1 MARLQKRMGAMY
13 YTWPEHI
20 VYLLLLV
27 PLAVIL
33 GYGVM
38 REIHAREALVSP
50 IMAGAM
56 MPRMQLMVLLLKK
69 IMIFCGIALLLFAL
83 LGPRFCVGGKPVLRK
98 GVDVVFLLDV
108 SRSMSARDVLPDRLG
123 QAQYEITQISRAVS
137 GGRRAILLF
146 AASPLVQCPLTT
158 DQEGFEALLGMA
170 TPALIEQQGTA
181 FSSAFE
187 LAGTLFDS
195 SSPVGAKKG
204 INGEKIIVLL
214 SDGEDHAGGFQ
225 AAASKLKKAGIHLF
239 VIGVGMNQPVVI
251 PLGEGAG
258 EGIKRDAAGRAVTTS
273 FRGQTLQMLAREAGG
288 AYFRSSAQRPV
299 YSEVSE
305 RINSIEVA
313 SRWVMEPVEREP
325 LTRYFLAAGLFLLL
339 AETLIVRSGARW
351 G

>member
-1 MARLQKRMGAMY
+1 MY
-13 YTWPEHI
+13 FAWPEHI
-20 VYLLLLV
+20 VYLVLLI

-38 REIHAREALVSP
+38 RELHAREALVSP
-50 IMAGAM
+50 MMAGFM
-56 MPRMQLMVLLLKK
+56 MPRVQLVVLVLKK
-69 IMIFCGIALLLFAL
+69 LMIFCGIALVLFAL

-108 SRSMSARDVLPDRLG
+108 SRSMNARDVLPDRLG
-123 QAQYEITQISRAVS
+123 QAKYEITHISRAVA

-158 DQEGFEALLGMA
+158 DQAGFEALLGMA

-187 LAGTLFDS
+187 LSRTLFDS
-195 SSPVGAKKG
+195 SSPFEAKRE
-204 INGEKIIVLL
+204 NNSEKIIVLL
-214 SDGEDHAGGFQ
+214 SDGEDHSGGFQ
-225 AAASKLKKAGIHLF
+225 AAASRLKKSGIHLF

-251 PLGEGAG
+251 PLGESAG
-258 EGIKRDAAGRAVTTS
+258 EEIKRDAAGRAVTTS
-273 FRGQTLQMLAREAGG
+273 FRGQTLQMLARDAGG
-288 AYFRSSAQRPV
+288 AYFRSSAQHPV

-305 RINSIEVA
+305 RINSIEAA

-325 LTRYFLAAGLFLLL
+325 LTRYFLAAALFLLL
-339 AETLIVRSGARW
+339 AETMIVRSGVRR